1 MSTAKTSVWADTLA
15 VLISIVVTLLLFF
28 VVDIAFSSSILSSAP
43 SEQLAPEKKPYLEKD
58 HGWYELKADFTGFD
72 NWGSKIYPVKTDY
85 SGFRV
90 DEQQTGQAPN
100 ADVIFLGDSFTYGI
114 NGSWSETFVGMLEK
128 QIGRRVINAGVSS
141 YSPTVYLHQYQK
153 ALRAKALMPGHTV
166 VVALDISDI
175 QDEATRWDAGSEHP
189 VLLQPVQSK
198 PAEEIRLSEKIKARM
213 LFTRRIVG
221 FLKNLKGDP
230 SRNSTFDM
238 ARAAFTWQDW
248 KELDKAPYPNGYAP
262 RGVDGGIKH
271 ASAQLKKLGQ
281 LTNQQGAKLYFL
293 IYPWPA
299 QIKHGTSRMDWEKYV
314 NDRCQELRCA
324 GVINTF
330 PAFREIAAHDT
341 SWYGNYFVEGDVHFN
356 ERGNAVVF
364 DEIAKKIH

>member
-1 MSTAKTSVWADTLA
+1 MNTAKTSIWTDTLA
-15 VLISIVVTLLLFF
+15 VLISVVVTLLLFIA
-28 VVDIAFSSSILSSAP
+28 VDIAFSTSIFSILQKEPLPA
-43 SEQLAPEKKPYLEKD
+43 EKKPYLEKD
-58 HGWYELKADFTGFD
+58 HGWYELKSDFTGFD
-72 NWGSKIYPVKTDY
+72 NWGNKIYPVKTDHF
-85 SGFRV
+85 GFRM
-90 DEQQTGQAPN
+90 DDQQTLSSTK
-100 ADVIFLGDSFTYGI
+100 ADVIFLGDSYTYGI

-128 QIGRRVINAGVSS
+128 HIGRRVVNAGVSS
-141 YSPTVYLHQYQK
+141 YSPTVYLYQYQK
-153 ALRAKALMPGHTV
+153 ALDAKILARGHTV

-189 VLLQPVQSK
+189 VLLQSVQAK
-198 PAEEIRLSEKIKARM
+198 PAEEMRLSERIKARM

-221 FLKNLKGDP
+221 FLRNLKGEP
-230 SRNSTFDM
+230 SRSSTFDM

-248 KELDKAPYPNGYAP
+248 MELDKAPYPNGYAP

-281 LTNQQGAKLYFL
+281 LANQQGAKLYFL

-299 QIKHGTSRMDWEKYV
+299 QIKYGTSRMDWEKYV
-314 NDRCQELRCA
+314 HDRCQELRCA